1 MTNPGTQYPLFEL
14 AESIPL
20 EHQAPESTGSRFS
33 DYVVYVDES
42 GDHSLASIDS
52 DYPVFV
58 LALCVFHKRHYS
70 EKIIPAVEKLKFNYF
85 GHDSVVL
92 HENEIRKQK
101 GQFAFLSHLP
111 LRTEFM
117 DRLTSIMEASN
128 FVLIT
133 CVVDKTRLTRGAG
146 ATSNP
151 YHIALGICLE
161 SLRNFLVEKQQEQLQ
176 THVVVECRGKKEDS
190 ELELEFRRICD
201 GDNPGNRHLPFDIV
215 FADKKTNLT
224 GLQLADL
231 VARPV
236 GLNYIRP
243 LQVNQAFDLLIELFT
258 IHDSIPVIAG
268 AARQSMAAL
277 DRRWIATACG
287 LAMTRRC
294 VGRAMTARVSSI
306 KERSIG
312 KSFTVWEAAHAWA
325 AATRMW
331 A

>member
-1 MTNPGTQYPLFEL
+1 MSTPGTQYALFESVE
-14 AESIPL
+14 AMPVEQPTTQTS
-20 EHQAPESTGSRFS
+20 SSRFS

-70 EKIIPAVEKLKFNYF
+70 EKIIPAIEKMKFNYF

-101 GQFAFLSHLP
+101 GDFAFLSHLP
-111 LRTEFM
+111 TRNEFM
-117 DRLTSIMEASN
+117 KRLSSIMEASN
-128 FVLIT
+128 FILIA
-133 CVVDKTRLTRGAG
+133 CVVDKTRLSRSEGT
-146 ATSNP
+146 TSNP
-151 YHIALGICLE
+151 YHIALDICLE
-161 SLRNFLVEKQQEQLQ
+161 ALYRFLAEKNQHQLQ

-215 FADKKTNLT
+215 FADKKTNLA

-236 GLNYIRP
+236 GINYIRP
-243 LQVNQAFDLLIELFT
+243 KQPNQAFDSLKRKFYCDGGRDYVGSGYENVGLM
-258 IHDSIPVIAG
+258 IHPPQKAKSPDEPTEAITPT
-268 AARQSMAAL
+268 RNPQS
-277 DRRWIATACG
+277 T
-287 LAMTRRC
+287 
-294 VGRAMTARVSSI
+294 
-306 KERSIG
+306 
-312 KSFTVWEAAHAWA
+312 
-325 AATRMW
+325 
-331 A
+331 